1 MIAQFIHLT
10 NRKNIYCI
18 VIKVKILFR
27 HFWFDLLLT
36 FGAIIAVLMGKG
48 IVAAGLVIVVLIIE
62 IAFSFDN
69 AVINAKILTR
79 LSRFWQTLFLT
90 VGILIAVVGMRL
102 VFPILLV
109 ALTANLA
116 WSEVIRIALNEP
128 LTYAHYIELAHPA
141 IAAFGG
147 GFLIMLALYFFF
159 DRHKVVDWLPVEASL
174 KKFGFWFVPPVLA
187 VGILGIL
194 ALIPANHHPVE
205 TIQLGSLGI
214 GVYVGIQLLLW
225 LVGKAVH
232 IDTTKATKL
241 TGLAALTS
249 FFYLE
254 ILDASFSFDGVLGA
268 FAITTDVILIAVGL
282 GVGAFW
288 VRSLTIFMVRRKTLD
303 QYLFLEHGAH
313 YAVGFLALT
322 MLVGLIYSI
331 PEYITGISTI
341 AIIVVSVIASKRRQD
356 KLG

>member
-1 MIAQFIHLT
+1 M
-10 NRKNIYCI
+10 RM
-18 VIKVKILFR
+18 KILFR

-36 FGAIIAVLMGKG
+36 FGAIFAILIGKG
-48 IVAAGLVIVVLIIE
+48 FVAAGLVIIVLIIE

-69 AVINAKILTR
+69 AVINAKILSR

-116 WSEVIRIALNEP
+116 WTDVIHIALNEP
-128 LTYAHYIELAHPA
+128 ETYAHYIEIAHPS

-147 GFLIMLALYFFF
+147 GFLIMLALFFFF
-159 DRHKVVDWLPVEASL
+159 DRNRKVHWLPIEPFMKSIGHWSIAPII
-174 KKFGFWFVPPVLA
+174 GFAILAILA
-187 VGILGIL
+187 VL
-194 ALIPANHHPVE
+194 PMNHHPTE

-214 GVYVGIQLLLW
+214 GVYIAIQALLW
-225 LVGKAVH
+225 VVGKIVR
-232 IDTTKATKL
+232 IDTKKATKL

-268 FAITTDVILIAVGL
+268 FAITTDVVLIAVGL

-303 QYLFLEHGAH
+303 KFLYLEHGAH

-322 MLVGLIYSI
+322 MLIGLIYSI
-331 PEYITGISTI
+331 PEYITGIGTI
-341 AIIVVSVIASKRRQD
+341 LIIGVSVIASNRYRKS
-356 KLG
+356 L

>member
-1 MIAQFIHLT
+1 M
-10 NRKNIYCI
+10 
-18 VIKVKILFR
+18 KILFR

-36 FGAIIAVLMGKG
+36 FGAIIAILLGKG

-69 AVINAKILTR
+69 AVINAKILRR

-109 ALTANLA
+109 AITAKLQ
-116 WSEVIRIALNEP
+116 WTEVIRIALNEP
-128 LTYAHYIELAHPA
+128 DTYAHYIELAHPT

-159 DRHKVVDWLPVEASL
+159 DRHKVINWLPIETSM
-174 KKFGFWFVPPVLA
+174 KKIGFWFVPPIVA
-187 VGILGIL
+187 VAILGIL
-194 ALIPANHHPVE
+194 ALIPANHHPIE
-205 TIQLGSLGI
+205 TIQAGSLGI

-232 IDTTKATKL
+232 IDTSKATKL

-254 ILDASFSFDGVLGA
+254 VLDASFSFDGVLGA

-288 VRSLTIFMVRRKTLD
+288 VRSLTIFMVRRNTLD
-303 QYLFLEHGAH
+303 QYMFLEHGAH

-322 MLVGLIYSI
+322 MLLGLIYHV
-331 PEYITGISTI
+331 PEYITGVGTI
-341 AIIVVSVIASKRRQD
+341 LIIVISVISSKRRE
-356 KLG
+356 KLLKKSASK

>member
-1 MIAQFIHLT
+1 M
-10 NRKNIYCI
+10 
-18 VIKVKILFR
+18 KILFR

-36 FGAIIAVLMGKG
+36 FGAIIAILLGKG
-48 IVAAGLVIVVLIIE
+48 LVAAGLVIVVLIIE

-69 AVINAKILTR
+69 AVINAKILRR

-109 ALTANLA
+109 AITAKLQ
-116 WSEVIRIALNEP
+116 WTEVIRIALNEP
-128 LTYAHYIELAHPA
+128 DTYAHYIELAHPT

-159 DRHKVVDWLPVEASL
+159 DRHKVINWLPIETSM
-174 KKFGFWFVPPVLA
+174 KKFGFWFVPPIVA
-187 VGILGIL
+187 IAILGIL
-194 ALIPANHHPVE
+194 ALIPANHHPIE
-205 TIQLGSLGI
+205 TLQAGSLGI

-232 IDTTKATKL
+232 IDTSKATKL

-254 ILDASFSFDGVLGA
+254 VLDASFSFDGVLGA

-288 VRSLTIFMVRRKTLD
+288 VRSLTIFMVRRNTLD
-303 QYLFLEHGAH
+303 QYMFLEHGAH

-322 MLVGLIYSI
+322 MLLGLIYHV
-331 PEYITGISTI
+331 PEYITGVGTI
-341 AIIVVSVIASKRRQD
+341 LIIVISVISSKRRE
-356 KLG
+356 KLLKKSTSK

>member
-1 MIAQFIHLT
+1 M
-10 NRKNIYCI
+10 
-18 VIKVKILFR
+18 KIFFR

-36 FGAIIAVLMGKG
+36 CGAIIAILLGKG

-69 AVINAKILTR
+69 AVINAKILSR
-79 LSRFWQTLFLT
+79 LSKFWQTLFLT
-90 VGILIAVVGMRL
+90 LGILIAVVGMRL
-102 VFPILLV
+102 IFPILLV
-109 ALTANLA
+109 SITAKLQ
-116 WSEVIRIALNEP
+116 WTEVIHIALNEP
-128 LTYAHYIELAHPA
+128 LKYAHYIELAHPT

-159 DRHKVVDWLPVEASL
+159 DRHKVVNWLPVESSM
-174 KKFGFWFVPPVLA
+174 KKFGFWFVPPIVA
-187 VGILGIL
+187 VSVLGII
-194 ALIPANHHPVE
+194 ALLPANHHPVE
-205 TIQLGSLGI
+205 TIQAGTLGI
-214 GVYVGIQLLLW
+214 AVYVGIQLLLW
-225 LVGKAVH
+225 IVGKIVH
-232 IDTTKATKL
+232 IDTAKATKL

-313 YAVGFLALT
+313 YAVGFLAMT
-322 MLVGLIYSI
+322 MLIGLIYSI
-331 PEYITGISTI
+331 PEYVTGIGTI
-341 AIIVVSVIASKRRQD
+341 LIIAVSVVSSKRKDMATKKGSR
-356 KLG
+356 

>member
-1 MIAQFIHLT
+1 M
-10 NRKNIYCI
+10 
-18 VIKVKILFR
+18 KILFR

-36 FGAIIAVLMGKG
+36 FGAIIAILMGKG

-69 AVINAKILTR
+69 AVINARILRR

-109 ALTANLA
+109 AITAKLQ
-116 WSEVIRIALNEP
+116 WTEVIRIALNEP
-128 LTYAHYIELAHPA
+128 ETYAHYIELAHPT

-159 DRHKVVDWLPVEASL
+159 DRHKVINWLPIEKSMR
-174 KKFGFWFVPPVLA
+174 KFGFWFVPPILA
-187 VGILGIL
+187 VAILGIL
-194 ALIPANHHPVE
+194 ALIPANSHPVE
-205 TIQLGSLGI
+205 TIQAGTLGI
-214 GVYVGIQLLLW
+214 AVYVGIQLLLW
-225 LVGKAVH
+225 LAGKAVH
-232 IDTTKATKL
+232 IDTAKATQL
-241 TGLAALTS
+241 TGVAAFTS
-249 FFYLE
+249 FLYLE
-254 ILDASFSFDGVLGA
+254 VLDASFSFDGVLGA

-288 VRSLTIFMVRRKTLD
+288 VRSLTIFMVRRKTLE

-313 YAVGFLALT
+313 YAVGFLALV
-322 MLVGLIYSI
+322 MLVGLIYHV
-331 PEYITGISTI
+331 PEMITGLGTI
-341 AIIVVSVIASKRRQD
+341 LIIVISVISSKRLSQ
-356 KLG
+356 K